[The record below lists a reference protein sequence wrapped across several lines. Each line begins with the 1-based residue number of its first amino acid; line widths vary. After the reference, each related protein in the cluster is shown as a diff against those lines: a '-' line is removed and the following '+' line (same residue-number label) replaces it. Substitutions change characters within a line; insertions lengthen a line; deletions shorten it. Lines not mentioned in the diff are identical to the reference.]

1 MNDEIISMKKIVFA
15 SNNPNKISEI
25 QNQLSNQIEIIS
37 LEAIGCFEEIEE
49 NAPDI
54 EGNASLKAHYVFNN
68 YQMVCFADDTGL
80 EVDTLNGAP
89 GVYSA
94 RYAGPEKNAE
104 KNIDLLLEHL
114 KDTEKR
120 GAQFKTVISLILAD
134 GIEFKFTGIVRG
146 EIIKNRQGTMGFGY
160 DSVFMPEGYTQT
172 FAEMSMELKN
182 KISHRGLAV
191 QKLIDFLINYEDVK
205 NVSPF

>member
-1 MNDEIISMKKIVFA
+1 MKKIVFA

-54 EGNASLKAHYVFNN
+54 EGNASLKSQYVFNN
-68 YQMVCFADDTGL
+68 YQMACFADDTGL
-80 EVDTLNGAP
+80 EVDALNGAP

-120 GAQFKTVISLILAD
+120 GAQFKTVISLILDD
-134 GIEFKFTGIVRG
+134 GKEFKFTGIVRG
-146 EIIKNRQGTMGFGY
+146 HIIKNRQGTMGFGY
-160 DSVFMPEGYTQT
+160 DAVFMPEGYTQT

-191 QKLIDFLINYEDVK
+191 QKLIAFLIDLEAVK
-205 NVSPF
+205 

>member
-1 MNDEIISMKKIVFA
+1 MKKIVFA

-25 QNQLSNQIEIIS
+25 QNQLYNQIEIIS

-54 EGNASLKAHYVFNN
+54 EGNASLKSQYVFNN
-68 YQMVCFADDTGL
+68 YQMACFADDTGL
-80 EVDTLNGAP
+80 EVDALNGAP

-120 GAQFKTVISLILAD
+120 GAQFKTVISLILDD
-134 GIEFKFTGIVRG
+134 GKEFKFTGIVRG
-146 EIIKNRQGTMGFGY
+146 QIIKNRQGTMGFGY
-160 DSVFMPEGYTQT
+160 DAVFMPEGYTQT

-191 QKLIDFLINYEDVK
+191 QKLIAFLIDLEAVK
-205 NVSPF
+205 

>member
-1 MNDEIISMKKIVFA
+1 MKKIVFA

-25 QNQLSNQIEIIS
+25 QNQLSNHIEIIS

-54 EGNASLKAHYVFNN
+54 EGNASLKSQYVFNN
-68 YQMVCFADDTGL
+68 YQMACFADDTGL
-80 EVDTLNGAP
+80 EVDALNGAP

-94 RYAGPEKNAE
+94 RYAGKEKNAE

-120 GAQFKTVISLILAD
+120 GAQFKTVISLILDD
-134 GIEFKFTGIVRG
+134 GKEFKFTGIVRG
-146 EIIKNRQGTMGFGY
+146 QIIKNRQGTMGFGY
-160 DSVFMPEGYTQT
+160 DAVFMPEGYTQT

-191 QKLIDFLINYEDVK
+191 QKLIAFLIDLEAVK
-205 NVSPF
+205 

>member
-68 YQMVCFADDTGL
+68 YQMACFADDTGL
-80 EVDTLNGAP
+80 EVDALNGAP

-120 GAQFKTVISLILAD
+120 GAQFKTVISLILAH
-134 GIEFKFTGIVRG
+134 GKEFKFTGIVRG

>member
-1 MNDEIISMKKIVFA
+1 MKKIVFA

-25 QNQLSNQIEIIS
+25 QNQLSNHIEIIS

-54 EGNASLKAHYVFNN
+54 EGNASLKSQYVFNN
-68 YQMVCFADDTGL
+68 YQMACFADDTGL
-80 EVDTLNGAP
+80 EVDALNGAP

-94 RYAGPEKNAE
+94 RYAGKEKNAE

-120 GAQFKTVISLILAD
+120 GAHFKTVISLILDD
-134 GIEFKFTGIVRG
+134 GKEFKFTGIVRG
-146 EIIKNRQGTMGFGY
+146 QIIKNRQGTMGFGY
-160 DSVFMPEGYTQT
+160 DAVFMPEGYTQT

-191 QKLIDFLINYEDVK
+191 QKLIAFLIDLEAVK
-205 NVSPF
+205 

>member
-1 MNDEIISMKKIVFA
+1 MKKIVFA

-54 EGNASLKAHYVFNN
+54 EGNASLKSQYVFNN
-68 YQMVCFADDTGL
+68 YQMACFADDTGL
-80 EVDTLNGAP
+80 EVDALNGAP

-120 GAQFKTVISLILAD
+120 GAQFKTLISLILDD
-134 GIEFKFTGIVRG
+134 GKEFKFTGIVRG
-146 EIIKNRQGTMGFGY
+146 QIIKNRQGTMGFGY
-160 DSVFMPEGYTQT
+160 DAVFMPEGYTQT

-191 QKLIDFLINYEDVK
+191 QKLIAFLIDLEAVK
-205 NVSPF
+205 